1 MGPFAIDMSL
11 GGATLA
17 GCPLSALF
25 LSFLA
30 YGFVGWLWES
40 TVCAMLN
47 HGHFANSGFLLG
59 PCCPIYGVGGLACWL
74 LLRGIA
80 GLGEQFVAAAV
91 VCSVIEYSVGVLL
104 EKTTG
109 ARFWDYSH
117 LPLNLHGRICLYWAC
132 AFGAGSVIVCRVTE
146 PAILGLLA
154 ALPAWLV
161 IATAVLLACVLIADA
176 AFSLASWRRLSTQL
190 DRVRADLA
198 ERINDN
204 LRDASDSMLER
215 IPESAIDSVNM
226 THVRGRAINAWL
238 AEIGDAALDSLRER
252 VALPT
257 FSADGREGLSLS
269 ARRANGTSIPK
280 PSVSAIKSA
289 WREYAPHPVD
299 AVKEAWEGRALH
311 PASVIKDALDGRI
324 PRPDTDA
331 VKEAWE
337 VRAPHPVRS
346 IRATYADWAERMERE
361 GHGRRVPASRMHAMR
376 PVPSVKLRRRDLR
389 FFNAF
394 PHLRI
399 KRYEGVIRA
408 TDLAD
413 RARDLFRR

>member
-1 MGPFAIDMSL
+1 MDALAIDMSL

-17 GCPLSALF
+17 ACPLSALF

-30 YGFVGWLWES
+30 YGFAGWAWES
-40 TVCAMLN
+40 TVCAFLN

-74 LLRGIA
+74 LLRGIP

-91 VCSVIEYSVGVLL
+91 VCSVIEYGVGVLL

-132 AFGAGSVIVCRVTE
+132 AFGLGSVIVCRAVE
-146 PAILGLLA
+146 PAILGVLGL
-154 ALPAWLV
+154 LPAWMV
-161 IATAVLLACVLIADA
+161 VFAAVVLACALALDA
-176 AFSLASWRRLSTQL
+176 AFSLASWKRLSEQL
-190 DRVRADLA
+190 EAVRTDLA
-198 ERINDN
+198 DRIDDG
-204 LRDASDSMLER
+204 LRDASDSMLEK
-215 IPESAIDSVNM
+215 IPESTIDSVQM

-238 AEIGDAALDSLRER
+238 AEIGDAALDTLREQA
-252 VALPT
+252 ALPT
-257 FSADGREGLSLS
+257 FSADGREGLALV
-269 ARRANGTSIPK
+269 ARRVAGTADALRPGA
-280 PSVSAIKSA
+280 SAIKAA

-299 AVKEAWEGRALH
+299 AAREAWESRTVR
-311 PASVIKDALDGRI
+311 PVDAAR
-324 PRPDTDA
+324 
-331 VKEAWE
+331 EAWDE
-337 VRAPHPVRS
+337 RVPHPVRS
-346 IRATYADWAERMERE
+346 IRATCAGWAERMERE
-361 GHGRRVPASRMHAMR
+361 GHGRRVPMARMRVPR

>member
-1 MGPFAIDMSL
+1 MDPFAMDMSL
-11 GGATLA
+11 GGATLVS
-17 GCPLSALF
+17 CPLSALF

-30 YGFVGWLWES
+30 YGFAGWLWES

-80 GLGEQFVAAAV
+80 GLGEQFVAAAI

-154 ALPAWLV
+154 ALPAGLV
-161 IATAVLLACVLIADA
+161 IAVAVVLACVLIADA

-257 FSADGREGLSLS
+257 FSPDGREGLSLS

-280 PSVSAIKSA
+280 PSVSAIKTA

-299 AVKEAWEGRALH
+299 AVKEAWEDR
-311 PASVIKDALDGRI
+311 SV
-324 PRPDTDA
+324 RPVEA
-331 VKEAWE
+331 AREAWE
-337 VRAPHPVRS
+337 VHAPHPVRS
-346 IRATYADWAERMERE
+346 VRATYADWAERMERE
-361 GHGRRVPASRMHAMR
+361 GHGRRVPASRMHATR

-408 TDLAD
+408 TDLAE